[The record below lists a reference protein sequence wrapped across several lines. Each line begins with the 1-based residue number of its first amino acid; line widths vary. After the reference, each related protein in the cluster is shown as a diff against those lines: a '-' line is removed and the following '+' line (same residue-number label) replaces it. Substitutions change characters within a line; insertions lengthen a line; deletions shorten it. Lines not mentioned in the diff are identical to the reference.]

1 VLVVADGVRGAGHDR
16 VVVALEGREPGRRSP
31 PQLGDATA
39 ELRALVGGEVTGHGA
54 RVPGLTGARPGPFA
68 TCGSGGGRPH
78 LASTGGGSVDIGKP
92 RRIITVEPD
101 ESPATEPLPVE
112 PQDEPVPAAPND
124 RRTVTE
130 R

>member
-1 VLVVADGVRGAGHDR
+1 
-16 VVVALEGREPGRRSP
+16 
-31 PQLGDATA
+31 
-39 ELRALVGGEVTGHGA
+39 
-54 RVPGLTGARPGPFA
+54 
-68 TCGSGGGRPH
+68 
-78 LASTGGGSVDIGKP
+78 VDIGKP